1 MLTQDERD
9 WLKVQQ
15 SRLEVDLEVR
25 TDMTPADRATA
36 IMAWIAA
43 HNVLTGEA
51 RGPIEPRPVPA
62 DQPPLFTVSNEEG
75 K

>member
-1 MLTQDERD
+1 MLTHDERT
-9 WLKVQQ
+9 WLKAQQ
-15 SRLEVDLEVR
+15 SRIVTDLEIR
-25 TDMTPADRATA
+25 TDMVPADRATA

-62 DQPPLFTVSNEEG
+62 DQPPLFTTFNEEG
-75 K
+75 T